1 FVTDSQ
7 TAVALRQHEVPSITA
22 RSVFLVL
29 VAVLLVIVGLVV
41 LLLVLLVV
49 LGVFLLLLALGHADD
64 DERIRRL
71 RLGRLRV
78 LLDDLALGHVI
89 VEDLVLADAETAFGQ
104 RRIGGVERQPL
115 DIGHW
120 DRRYA
125 LGDGVVDLLA
135 GRQPLPGRLRRPDAS
150 VVVNGVAVLL
160 RDVTDGE
167 VGLLQSGLRL
177 IGAESFEL
185 GHGELLLALG

>member
-22 RSVFLVL
+22 RSVLLVL

-64 DERIRRL
+64 DEGIRRL

-78 LLDDLALGHVI
+78 LRDDLALGHVI

-115 DIGHW
+115 DTGHW
-120 DRRYA
+120 DRRDA
-125 LGDGVVDLLA
+125 LGDD
-135 GRQPLPGRLRRPDAS
+135 
-150 VVVNGVAVLL
+150 
-160 RDVTDGE
+160 E
-167 VGLLQSGLRL
+167 
-177 IGAESFEL
+177 
-185 GHGELLLALG
+185 

>member
-1 FVTDSQ
+1 

-78 LLDDLALGHVI
+78 LGDDLALGHVI

-104 RRIGGVERQPL
+104 RRIGGAERPPH
-115 DIGHW
+115 DSGHW
-120 DRRYA
+120 DRRDA
-125 LGDGVVDLLA
+125 LGADEGDPRA
-135 GRQPLPGRLRRPDAS
+135 LRRP
-150 VVVNGVAVLL
+150 
-160 RDVTDGE
+160 
-167 VGLLQSGLRL
+167 
-177 IGAESFEL
+177 
-185 GHGELLLALG
+185 